1 MPTDTYDDTYFLDL
15 STSPPQYTAGPKMQ
29 VPRTRHTCHY
39 VKATNE
45 IVIVGGQNFYLNA
58 TCNDELY
65 KSVEI
70 IDLDTNTIRYGKFV
84 LFDTS

>member
-1 MPTDTYDDTYFLDL
+1 
-15 STSPPQYTAGPKMQ
+15 MQ
-29 VPRTRHTCHY
+29 VPRCRHTCHY

-45 IVIVGGQNFYLNA
+45 IVIVGGQDFYVNA
-58 TCNDELY
+58 TCEDEVL

-70 IDLDTNTIRYGKFV
+70 IDLDTNTIRYGKHV